1 MIPHDVKSEIG
12 LEPLT
17 NGGHFSRD
25 DITVDIPAH
34 KSIDQRVQHHQE
46 SPHSRIE
53 SLDERTVDHIRSD
66 TVDVAEIDI
75 VLMLDG

>member
-12 LEPLT
+12 LDPLMD
-17 NGGHFSRD
+17 GGHFSRN

-34 KSIDQRVQHHQE
+34 KSIDQWVQHHPE
-46 SPHSRIE
+46 PPHSRIE
-53 SLDERTVDHIRSD
+53 SLDERTVDHIRSE

-75 VLMLDG
+75 VIMDG